1 MLLFHKRVCVLIAIP
16 KTLAPPVA
24 KLWFSDIILFMIS
37 ILEKF
42 LSWWIPKRRY
52 SLWHCNIL
60 ELLLAALLFLFL
72 PSLTLVV
79 LYPSPSAHEI
89 QRQSDA
95 SQAQSAEINKQRPD
109 EAHPVLRLV
118 QTKNWTYIGLGFYMA
133 CILAP
138 INEELLFRAGL
149 QNCLQGILTQLFR
162 KRLHFHVKTCN
173 WLISVI
179 SIVLPALF
187 FALVHYR
194 SQELAKESIESI
206 IRSVTVACVAW
217 TLFSI
222 ICYSYL
228 FFVRRLR
235 LRDMFGTWR
244 EAPKLAFYGVK
255 WIWIIVPTYI
265 LAIILLFIRILTGS
279 HFIPD
284 PLCLIPLALVFGFL
298 YYRTQSILPSIV
310 LHILFNFT
318 SLSMALMTLLQ

>member
-1 MLLFHKRVCVLIAIP
+1 MN
-16 KTLAPPVA
+16 
-24 KLWFSDIILFMIS
+24 S
-37 ILEKF
+37 ILINI

-60 ELLLAALLFLFL
+60 ELILAALLFMFL
-72 PSLTLVV
+72 PSLTLIA
-79 LYPSPSAHEI
+79 LYPSPSAREI
-89 QRQSDA
+89 RSQSND
-95 SQAQSAEINKQRPD
+95 SSTPSTEIVKQERPD

-118 QTKNWTYIGLGFYMA
+118 QTRNWTYIGLGFYMA

-162 KRLHFHVKTCN
+162 KRLHINVKICN

-179 SIVLPALF
+179 SITLPALF

-194 SQELAKESIESI
+194 SQEMANESIESI
-206 IRSVTVACVAW
+206 IRTVTVACIAW
-217 TLFSI
+217 TLFPI

-235 LRDMFGTWR
+235 PRDMFGSWR
-244 EAPKLAFYGVK
+244 EAPRLAFYGVK

-265 LAIILLFIRILTGS
+265 LAFILLFIRLLTGA

-284 PLCLIPLALVFGFL
+284 PICLIPLALVFGFL
-298 YYRTQSILPSIV
+298 YYRTQSVLPSIV

-318 SLSMALMTLLQ
+318 SLSMALMTLLL